1 MIKAWKV
8 GQNKRMKSLKSK
20 KIDFIVGVIIG
31 TIIFITIYG
40 IDILNVANDSW
51 IMNGGVDFK
60 QHYLGWRFYRN
71 SEWTFPIGMSNG
83 FLYPNEMSIIYT
95 DSIPIIALIFK
106 VLSPLLPKT
115 FQYMGVYGLL
125 CFALQGG
132 LSCIILSKFINR
144 YKAFIGTIF
153 FIISSVLF
161 QRMYYHTAL
170 GSQWLILL
178 YISIWIYKN
187 NFKSFKSQCIISIL
201 LPILGISIHFHLF
214 AICSVIFAGYLLNLF
229 FENYNLK
236 QTIILLFI
244 YIGTAIFIMYI
255 LGGFTSEILPT
266 ADGLGIYSANLNTL
280 FNSFNYTL
288 FTKALPVY
296 GEGQYEGYAYLG
308 LGIII
313 LFFIMLSYCIIP
325 VHFKELWMK
334 YKNEMLSIFITGII
348 LYILALSPI
357 ITLNN
362 WKIELS
368 IPKVLKEYWGIFR
381 STGRF
386 IWPVMY
392 GVMIFS
398 IIFVDKILEKRTGFI
413 LFIIV
418 AIIQIVDMF
427 PVIKENYKKYH
438 QEYDYTCDLQS
449 SIWENLAL
457 DYQHVEFMFNYSF
470 NDIYLKKW
478 PQIFSYGY
486 YAVNH
491 NMTISNFHFS
501 RSVEEKVQNI
511 IDKDRK
517 ELLNGNVK
525 GDTIYVF
532 EKDNFNQEYYKKSN
546 LYFYEIDN
554 ELIGIKYPI
563 IEQ

>member
-1 MIKAWKV
+1 
-8 GQNKRMKSLKSK
+8 
-20 KIDFIVGVIIG
+20 
-31 TIIFITIYG
+31 
-40 IDILNVANDSW
+40 
-51 IMNGGVDFK
+51 
-60 QHYLGWRFYRN
+60 
-71 SEWTFPIGMSNG
+71 
-83 FLYPNEMSIIYT
+83 
-95 DSIPIIALIFK
+95 
-106 VLSPLLPKT
+106 
-115 FQYMGVYGLL
+115 
-125 CFALQGG
+125 
-132 LSCIILSKFINR
+132 
-144 YKAFIGTIF
+144 
-153 FIISSVLF
+153 
-161 QRMYYHTAL
+161 
-170 GSQWLILL
+170 
-178 YISIWIYKN
+178 
-187 NFKSFKSQCIISIL
+187 
-201 LPILGISIHFHLF
+201 
-214 AICSVIFAGYLLNLF
+214 
-229 FENYNLK
+229 
-236 QTIILLFI
+236 
-244 YIGTAIFIMYI
+244 
-255 LGGFTSEILPT
+255 
-266 ADGLGIYSANLNTL
+266 
-280 FNSFNYTL
+280 
-288 FTKALPVY
+288 
-296 GEGQYEGYAYLG
+296 
-308 LGIII
+308 
-313 LFFIMLSYCIIP
+313 
-325 VHFKELWMK
+325 
-334 YKNEMLSIFITGII
+334 
-348 LYILALSPI
+348 
-357 ITLNN
+357 
-362 WKIELS
+362 
-368 IPKVLKEYWGIFR
+368 
-381 STGRF
+381 
-386 IWPVMY
+386 MY